1 MVLRA
6 EKIQKDFLRK
16 TKDSN
21 VFTAVY
27 ETDFTL
33 EPGKLTMLTGRSG
46 SGKSTLVNMLSG
58 LLAPTKGNVFLGEQD
73 LYQLDDAALSRL
85 RNRHFGFVP
94 QGQSAIMSL
103 NVTENILLPY
113 SLYQDPAEG
122 FAYARE
128 LMERMD
134 IEQIADCMP
143 AELSGGEMRRMSIA
157 RALIRKPEV
166 VFADEPTGDLDDE
179 NTENVLQILKD
190 IAKEG
195 AAVLLVTHE
204 NAARDYADQIIEMSA
219 GRIKSE

>member
-58 LLAPTKGNVFLGEQD
+58 LLAPTKGRVLFGEQD
-73 LYQLDDAALSRL
+73 LYQLDDEALSRL
-85 RNRHFGFVP
+85 RNQHFGFVP

-113 SLYQDPAEG
+113 SLYGDPAEG
-122 FAYARE
+122 LAFARE

-134 IEQIADCMP
+134 ITQIADCMP

-166 VFADEPTGDLDDE
+166 IFADEPTGDLDDE
-179 NTENVLQILKD
+179 NTETVLQILKD